1 MRRDHASRIR
11 GRTGCPAGDAHSLDD
26 VTVPCKR
33 GFQTRV
39 HCSNQQDTRP
49 PLQRSSLRYCLSQE

>member
-11 GRTGCPAGDAHSLDD
+11 GRTGCPAGDAHGLDD
-26 VTVPCKR
+26 VTVPNKS

-39 HCSNQQDTRP
+39 HGQDTRP
-49 PLQRSSLRYCLSQE
+49 TLQSPSLRCCLSQL